1 MREFMAKLSDYF
13 NEKWNDPARREDR
26 LAIVII
32 GAVAVVVIVILL
44 LVLWRHVAEERA
56 QEKIGEE
63 LQVLETAAYEEDA
76 AEYMSAGDV
85 QEIAGEELDGEETAG
100 EKIDGEEIAGEEY
113 LAGIEYLSRQV
124 EELLA
129 AMTHVERNLAET
141 IEQYQEENVELREQ
155 IGMLQTEV
163 SAIVQ
168 NLKETQ
174 TKLYDLTDIIQIID
188 REKIPMIQQQI
199 LEIQGDMNQVQIDIT
214 NLYSKIAALEQE
226 DAKLWESMGAMEQ
239 TLKTVLNQ
247 NMTEMN
253 NQFDTLLGQ
262 IRTVENRIGKLA
274 VQTLRYRYDAE
285 ENTLYLEPYTE

>member
-1 MREFMAKLSDYF
+1 MREFMTKLSDYF

-44 LVLWRHVAEERA
+44 LVLWRHVAEGRA
-56 QEKIGEE
+56 QEKSGDE
-63 LQVLETAAYEEDA
+63 LQVLETATYEEDA
-76 AEYMSAGDV
+76 AEYMSEGAE
-85 QEIAGEELDGEETAG
+85 QETIGED
-100 EKIDGEEIAGEEY
+100 Y
-113 LAGIEYLSRQV
+113 LTSIEYLSRQV

-129 AMTHVERNLAET
+129 AMMQVEQNLAET

-155 IGMLQTEV
+155 IGTLQAEV
-163 SAIVQ
+163 STIVQ

-199 LEIQGDMNQVQIDIT
+199 LEIQGDMNQVQNDIT

-253 NQFDTLLGQ
+253 NQFDALLGQ
-262 IRTVENRIGKLA
+262 IKTMENRIGKLA
-274 VQTLRYRYDAE
+274 VQTLRYRYDAG

>member
-1 MREFMAKLSDYF
+1 MREFMTKLSDYF
-13 NEKWNDPARREDR
+13 NERRNDPERREDR
-26 LAIVII
+26 LAVVII
-32 GAVAVVVIVILL
+32 GAVAVVVIVVLL
-44 LVLWRHVAEERA
+44 LVLWRHVAEEKA
-56 QEKIGEE
+56 LDKNSGE
-63 LQVLETAAYEEDA
+63 LHALETATYEEDA
-76 AEYMSAGDV
+76 AEYMSAGV
-85 QEIAGEELDGEETAG
+85 GQETVGED
-100 EKIDGEEIAGEEY
+100 Y
-113 LAGIEYLSRQV
+113 LTSIEYLSRQV

-129 AMTHVERNLAET
+129 AMTQVEQNLSET
-141 IEQYQEENVELREQ
+141 NEQYQEENVELREQ
-155 IGMLQTEV
+155 IRTLQTEV
-163 SAIVQ
+163 STIVQ

-188 REKIPMIQQQI
+188 REKIPMIQEQI

-247 NMTEMN
+247 NMTEVN

-262 IRTVENRIGKLA
+262 IETVENRIGKLT
-274 VQTLRYRYDAE
+274 VQTLRYRYDAG

>member
-1 MREFMAKLSDYF
+1 MTKLSDYLS
-13 NEKWNDPARREDR
+13 ERRNDPERREDR
-26 LAIVII
+26 LAVVII
-32 GAVAVVVIVILL
+32 GAVAVVVIVVLL

-56 QEKIGEE
+56 QEKSKGEV
-63 LQVLETAAYEEDA
+63 QVLETATYEEDA
-76 AEYMSAGDV
+76 AEYMSAGAG
-85 QEIAGEELDGEETAG
+85 QETIGED
-100 EKIDGEEIAGEEY
+100 Y
-113 LAGIEYLSRQV
+113 LTSIEYLSRQV

-129 AMTHVERNLAET
+129 AMTQVEQNLSET
-141 IEQYQEENVELREQ
+141 IEQYQEENVELRKQ
-155 IGMLQTEV
+155 IVTLQTEV
-163 SAIVQ
+163 STIVQ

-188 REKIPMIQQQI
+188 REKIPMIQEQI

-247 NMTEMN
+247 NMAEVN

-262 IRTVENRIGKLA
+262 INSVENRIGKLA
-274 VQTLRYRYDAE
+274 VQTLRYRYDAG